1 MDAYE
6 FFENPPK
13 GSTLA
18 RAPVLLNGFLIA
30 NRLPAFDTTKPV
42 ESAIQLLNKVY
53 QRECPSIRELENQK
67 IVSLLLC
74 VCVTDR

>member
-1 MDAYE
+1 VDAYE

-30 NRLPAFDTTKPV
+30 NRLPAFDTAKPV
-42 ESAIQLLNKVY
+42 ESAIQLLNKVCVHIKY
-53 QRECPSIRELENQK
+53 PYPSIRVLEN
-67 IVSLLLC
+67 
-74 VCVTDR
+74 